1 MPTIQT
7 VDMRRLVDRAWTRPV
22 LPCLLNERTIHM
34 RRHLAPGLCIAALL
48 ALTAC
53 GSDDDASSDSSTVA
67 TAEVDGSG
75 VTTESSATDGSTD
88 DSTDSS
94 TAGSTKT
101 TVAGS
106 GTTVVGSTGTT
117 VVGSTGATVAGSTG
131 TTVAGSGT
139 TAPGTTNAVPKAP
152 EDLTLLADGLG
163 PLRFGADSA
172 AVVSAVDAVLGQPV
186 SDAPAEYP
194 NSVEGAFH
202 SQDEELEFIKPFGR
216 TVCWLNGLCIE
227 FGGTT
232 AGPYSF
238 VGWYYAATDT
248 DELAA
253 PSGLDVGS
261 TWADFAGVMTVD
273 TGGCFSVGSGA
284 SNGVRLTLQSSGTPF
299 VTVDDVGNETPT
311 TPDPADVTVVQMQA
325 GEQVVFLLGDC

>member
-1 MPTIQT
+1 M
-7 VDMRRLVDRAWTRPV
+7 

-67 TAEVDGSG
+67 TAEVDGS
-75 VTTESSATDGSTD
+75 VATDSNATDG
-88 DSTDSS
+88 STDSS
-94 TAGSTKT
+94 TAGSTKTTVAGSSKT

-117 VVGSTGATVAGSTG
+117 VAGSTGITVPGSTG

-139 TAPGTTNAVPKAP
+139 TAAPGTTNAVPKAP

-172 AVVSAVDAVLGQPV
+172 AVVSAVDVVLGQPV

-227 FGGTT
+227 FGGAT

-238 VGWYYAATDT
+238 LGWYYAATDT

-299 VTVDDVGNETPT
+299 VTVDDVGNETPN

>member
-1 MPTIQT
+1 
-7 VDMRRLVDRAWTRPV
+7 
-22 LPCLLNERTIHM
+22 M

-67 TAEVDGSG
+67 TAEVDGS
-75 VTTESSATDGSTD
+75 VATDSNATDG
-88 DSTDSS
+88 STDSS
-94 TAGSTKT
+94 TAGSTKTTVAGSSKT

-117 VVGSTGATVAGSTG
+117 VAGSTGTTVPGSTG

-139 TAPGTTNAVPKAP
+139 TAAPGTTNAVPKAP

-227 FGGTT
+227 FGGAT

-238 VGWYYAATDT
+238 LGWYYAATDT

-261 TWADFAGVMTVD
+261 TWANFAGVMTVD

>member
-1 MPTIQT
+1 
-7 VDMRRLVDRAWTRPV
+7 
-22 LPCLLNERTIHM
+22 M

-67 TAEVDGSG
+67 TAEVDGS
-75 VTTESSATDGSTD
+75 VATDSNATDG
-88 DSTDSS
+88 STDSS
-94 TAGSTKT
+94 TAGSTKTTVAGSSKT

-117 VVGSTGATVAGSTG
+117 VAGSTGITVPGSTG

-139 TAPGTTNAVPKAP
+139 TAAPGTTNAVPKAP

-227 FGGTT
+227 FGGAT

-238 VGWYYAATDT
+238 LGWYYAATDT

-261 TWADFAGVMTVD
+261 TWANFAGVMTVD

>member
-1 MPTIQT
+1 M
-7 VDMRRLVDRAWTRPV
+7 

-67 TAEVDGSG
+67 TAEVDGS
-75 VTTESSATDGSTD
+75 VATDSNATDG
-88 DSTDSS
+88 STDSS
-94 TAGSTKT
+94 TAGSTKTTVAGSSKT

-117 VVGSTGATVAGSTG
+117 VAGSTGITVPGSTG

-139 TAPGTTNAVPKAP
+139 TAAPGTTNAVPKAP

-227 FGGTT
+227 FGGAT

-238 VGWYYAATDT
+238 LGWYYAATDT

>member
-1 MPTIQT
+1 M
-7 VDMRRLVDRAWTRPV
+7 

-67 TAEVDGSG
+67 TAEVDGS
-75 VTTESSATDGSTD
+75 VATDSNATDG
-88 DSTDSS
+88 STDSS
-94 TAGSTKT
+94 TAGSTKTTVAGSSKT

-117 VVGSTGATVAGSTG
+117 VAGSTGITVPGSTG

-139 TAPGTTNAVPKAP
+139 TAAPGTTNAVPKAP

-172 AVVSAVDAVLGQPV
+172 AVVSAVDVVLGQPV

-227 FGGTT
+227 FGGAT

-238 VGWYYAATDT
+238 LGWYYAATDT

-261 TWADFAGVMTVD
+261 TWANFAGVMTVD

-299 VTVDDVGNETPT
+299 VTVDDVGNETPN

>member
-1 MPTIQT
+1 
-7 VDMRRLVDRAWTRPV
+7 
-22 LPCLLNERTIHM
+22 M

-67 TAEVDGSG
+67 TAEVDGS
-75 VTTESSATDGSTD
+75 VATDSNATDG
-88 DSTDSS
+88 STDSS
-94 TAGSTKT
+94 TAGSTKTTVAGSSKT

-117 VVGSTGATVAGSTG
+117 VAGSTGITVPGSTG

-139 TAPGTTNAVPKAP
+139 TAAPGTTNAVPKAP

-227 FGGTT
+227 FGGAT

-238 VGWYYAATDT
+238 LGWYYAATDT

>member
-1 MPTIQT
+1 M
-7 VDMRRLVDRAWTRPV
+7 

-67 TAEVDGSG
+67 TAEVDGS
-75 VTTESSATDGSTD
+75 VATDSNATDG
-88 DSTDSS
+88 STDSS
-94 TAGSTKT
+94 TAGSTKTTVAGSSKT

-117 VVGSTGATVAGSTG
+117 VAGSTGITVPGSTG

-139 TAPGTTNAVPKAP
+139 TAAPGTTNAVPKAP

-227 FGGTT
+227 FGGAT

-238 VGWYYAATDT
+238 LGWYYAATDT

-261 TWADFAGVMTVD
+261 TWANFAGVMTVD

-299 VTVDDVGNETPT
+299 VTVDDVGNETPN
-311 TPDPADVTVVQMQA
+311 TPDPANVTVVQMQA

>member
-1 MPTIQT
+1 M
-7 VDMRRLVDRAWTRPV
+7 

-53 GSDDDASSDSSTVA
+53 GSDDHASSDSSTVA
-67 TAEVDGSG
+67 TAEVDGS
-75 VTTESSATDGSTD
+75 VATDSNATDG
-88 DSTDSS
+88 STDSS
-94 TAGSTKT
+94 TAGSTKTTVAGSSKT

-117 VVGSTGATVAGSTG
+117 VAGSTGITVPGSTG

-139 TAPGTTNAVPKAP
+139 TAAPGTTNAVPKAP

-227 FGGTT
+227 FGGAT

-238 VGWYYAATDT
+238 LGWYYAATDT

-261 TWADFAGVMTVD
+261 TWANFAGVMTVD